1 MSENNG
7 GPAFPSD
14 EISLYSEAASALN
27 RQHLGMTIRQYYAAH
42 SHIGLDDA
50 NLSLQQ
56 RNTMGV
62 LEFGVAALIA
72 EMVRLRLEYAD
83 TMIAAESAQ

>member
-1 MSENNG
+1 VSEKIKAY
-7 GPAFPSD
+7 AFPKGRSD
-14 EISLYSEAASALN
+14 YSDT
-27 RQHLGMTIRQYYAAH
+27 RGMTMRQYYAAH